1 MGTHNYST
9 ESYNDNIQ
17 ILKNSISRINQTILP
32 SDPCSQFSMAYSVEV
47 ASFNGV
53 LSDLQEICTKTVSA
67 YEKAKGE
74 VCVADADSA
83 AKMADPISDLA
94 TLTNTLNN
102 ITSVMSGTNTGG
114 QMLDFTQCITT
125 VNQLTYEG
133 IVGIDEPDFENM
145 SDEDAKYYYDY
156 YMNIPED
163 QLTDENRRQ
172 IERYLEHLKSKYN
185 IDDNVT
191 EEEKRFI
198 DLYEKIHA
206 DEAESMNTFFGKSSQ
221 DGITEYDK
229 ANIKFIAYTSEGD
242 YHIIF
247 FRYIGECQVNDWNY
261 SGTSCYDFGYRGV
274 YINLSE
280 LGLSDP
286 DGAYTT
292 VFHELGHNIDDL
304 LGHGKDIDSTAKN
317 GYTAYFTRDEL
328 SDEFFNIMYS
338 DLRNTFASIVDKA
351 NNILG
356 KFKLND
362 ESKQKV
368 VEALLDGRK
377 QLTTLNPYEWN
388 IYNAVKE
395 AIQSSEVFQNYGV
408 SDIVGGLTNNT
419 VAGYD
424 TPLFSGAAGVGHP
437 RSSKYDDDGD
447 GWNESTSYYWYK
459 GNEATYKQ
467 LSEFWAEYTSYLMTG
482 QQNKVEQFRMVLPNA
497 CKMIDEAIS
506 EESKRN
512 SKLATDEEI
521 VRTILERRGELPNED
536 V

>member
-32 SDPCSQFSMAYSVEV
+32 SDPSSQFSFAYSMEV
-47 ASFNGV
+47 TSFNRI
-53 LSDLQEICTKTVSA
+53 LSDLQEVCTKSTSA
-67 YEKAKGE
+67 YEKAKGK

-114 QMLDFTQCITT
+114 QVLDFTQCITT

-172 IERYLEHLKSKYN
+172 IERYLEHLKSKYS

-242 YHIIF
+242 CHTAF
-247 FRYIGECQVNDWNY
+247 FSCIGYIQVETW
-261 SGTSCYDFGYRGV
+261 
-274 YINLSE
+274 
-280 LGLSDP
+280 
-286 DGAYTT
+286 
-292 VFHELGHNIDDL
+292 
-304 LGHGKDIDSTAKN
+304 
-317 GYTAYFTRDEL
+317 
-328 SDEFFNIMYS
+328 
-338 DLRNTFASIVDKA
+338 
-351 NNILG
+351 
-356 KFKLND
+356 
-362 ESKQKV
+362 
-368 VEALLDGRK
+368 
-377 QLTTLNPYEWN
+377 
-388 IYNAVKE
+388 
-395 AIQSSEVFQNYGV
+395 
-408 SDIVGGLTNNT
+408 
-419 VAGYD
+419 
-424 TPLFSGAAGVGHP
+424 
-437 RSSKYDDDGD
+437 
-447 GWNESTSYYWYK
+447 
-459 GNEATYKQ
+459 
-467 LSEFWAEYTSYLMTG
+467 
-482 QQNKVEQFRMVLPNA
+482 
-497 CKMIDEAIS
+497 
-506 EESKRN
+506 
-512 SKLATDEEI
+512 
-521 VRTILERRGELPNED
+521 
-536 V
+536 

>member
-32 SDPCSQFSMAYSVEV
+32 SDPSSQFSFAYSMEV
-47 ASFNGV
+47 TSFNRI
-53 LSDLQEICTKTVSA
+53 LSDLQEVCTKSTSA
-67 YEKAKGE
+67 YEKAKGK

-114 QMLDFTQCITT
+114 QVLDFTQCITT

-172 IERYLEHLKSKYN
+172 IERYLEHLKSKYS

-242 YHIIF
+242 CHTAF
-247 FRYIGECQVNDWNY
+247 FSCIGYIQDETWSNDGSIDGNEIAHF
-261 SGTSCYDFGYRGV
+261 SPDRKTVFL
-274 YINLSE
+274 NLHSD
-280 LGLSDP
+280 GLNDA
-286 DGAYTT
+286 DGSYTT
-292 VFHELGHNIDDL
+292 VFHELGHAIDYNMCSWFDNAEDNEKKSCYMTDML
-304 LGHGKDIDSTAKN
+304 YFYSVKENL
-317 GYTAYFTRDEL
+317 YTALYDDTRNYFTKIVNAYNEKLGQFKL
-328 SDEFFNIMYS
+328 SDE
-338 DLRNTFASIVDKA
+338 
-351 NNILG
+351 
-356 KFKLND
+356 
-362 ESKQKV
+362 SKKKI
-368 VEALLDGRK
+368 VEAMLDGRK
-377 QLTTLNPYEWN
+377 GWTTLNPYEKA
-388 IYNAVKE
+388 IYDALRDVIELQPGYKNLA
-395 AIQSSEVFQNYGV
+395 V
-408 SDIVGGLTNNT
+408 SDIIGGVTNNT
-419 VAGYD
+419 VAGQRI
-424 TPLFSGAAGVGHP
+424 SVGSLVGTLGTGHK
-437 RSSKYDDDGD
+437 RS
-447 GWNESTSYYWYK
+447 YWYD
-459 GNEATYKQ
+459 GNSPTNNQSK
-467 LSEFWAEYTSYLMTG
+467 EFFAEYMSYLMTG
-482 QQNKVEQFRMVLPNA
+482 QTEKVEKMRQIFPKASEMIEKVLKEGKLEFINNR
-497 CKMIDEAIS
+497 KSDEQ
-506 EESKRN
+506 KVQ
-512 SKLATDEEI
+512 DYF
-521 VRTILERRGELPNED
+521 ERICN
-536 V
+536 

>member
-32 SDPCSQFSMAYSVEV
+32 SDPSSQFSFAYSMEV
-47 ASFNGV
+47 TSFNRI
-53 LSDLQEICTKTVSA
+53 LSDLQEVCTKSTSA
-67 YEKAKGE
+67 YEKAKGK

-114 QMLDFTQCITT
+114 QVLDFTQCITT

-172 IERYLEHLKSKYN
+172 IERYLEHLKSKYS

-242 YHIIF
+242 CHTAF
-247 FRYIGECQVNDWNY
+247 FHA
-261 SGTSCYDFGYRGV
+261 
-274 YINLSE
+274 L
-280 LGLSDP
+280 
-286 DGAYTT
+286 
-292 VFHELGHNIDDL
+292 
-304 LGHGKDIDSTAKN
+304 DI
-317 GYTAYFTRDEL
+317 
-328 SDEFFNIMYS
+328 
-338 DLRNTFASIVDKA
+338 
-351 NNILG
+351 
-356 KFKLND
+356 FKLKHGQMMD
-362 ESKQKV
+362 
-368 VEALLDGRK
+368 
-377 QLTTLNPYEWN
+377 QL
-388 IYNAVKE
+388 
-395 AIQSSEVFQNYGV
+395 
-408 SDIVGGLTNNT
+408 
-419 VAGYD
+419 
-424 TPLFSGAAGVGHP
+424 
-437 RSSKYDDDGD
+437 
-447 GWNESTSYYWYK
+447 
-459 GNEATYKQ
+459 
-467 LSEFWAEYTSYLMTG
+467 
-482 QQNKVEQFRMVLPNA
+482 MVM
-497 CKMIDEAIS
+497 K
-506 EESKRN
+506 
-512 SKLATDEEI
+512 
-521 VRTILERRGELPNED
+521 
-536 V
+536 